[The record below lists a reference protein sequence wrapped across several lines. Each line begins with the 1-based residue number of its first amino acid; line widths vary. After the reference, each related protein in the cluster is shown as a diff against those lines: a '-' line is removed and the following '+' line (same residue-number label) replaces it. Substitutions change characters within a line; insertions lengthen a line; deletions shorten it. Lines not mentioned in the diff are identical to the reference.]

1 MLRRER
7 RQYGLDDIP
16 VASFSD
22 IAFLLIIFFILTTTL
37 VATRGFLTDFPAG
50 QRSEKQDE
58 KKATTVTLRDGK
70 VLLNNSPVDIP
81 TLRKELRAL
90 NLRDRTGDDKVVMLE
105 SAGRVEYREY
115 FQVMAAVTQAGGTL
129 CIVRET
135 GGD

>member
-1 MLRRER
+1 MPRHER
-7 RQYGLDDIP
+7 RRYGLDEIP

-50 QRSEKQDE
+50 ERSEKPQE

-70 VLLNNSPVDIP
+70 MLLNNTETDIAR
-81 TLRKELRAL
+81 LRKELQAL
-90 NLRDRTGDDKVVMLE
+90 NLHGRTGEDRVVLLE

>member
-105 SAGRVEYREY
+105 SAGRVEYR
-115 FQVMAAVTQAGGTL
+115 
-129 CIVRET
+129 
-135 GGD
+135 

>member
-1 MLRRER
+1 MPRRER
-7 RQYGLDDIP
+7 RRYGLDDIP

-50 QRSEKQDE
+50 QRSEKQEE
-58 KKATTVTLRDGK
+58 KKTTTVTLRDGK
-70 VLLNNSPVDIP
+70 MLLNNSPVDIL
-81 TLRKELRAL
+81 TLRKELQAL
-90 NLRDRTGDDKVVMLE
+90 NLRDRTGEDRVVMLE

-115 FQVMAAVTQAGGTL
+115 FQAMAAVTQAGGTL

>member
-7 RQYGLDDIP
+7 RRYGLDDIP